1 MRVVSNHDSQ
11 PAISGD
17 GLHTE
22 LLEGVLAVLS
32 SSVDD
37 MIGVLSRVLR
47 PLIPHCA
54 LVVLTDD
61 TGAPS
66 RGAGP
71 EGLIDCVAL
80 RDLTALRDQVAPLS
94 CAPGTLALDGVRHD
108 VWTARADDG
117 AVLVV
122 IDPVLPAA
130 GPETALAIWRVAA
143 QLLQRAAREATPR
156 FLHQSRTAAAIR
168 AQVIDELNDLH
179 LTALESLLAVLRSH
193 KLDDRAARQT
203 ATRLAADSVI
213 GLRTSTDRLR
223 TFNEEPVTSAFQRLR
238 EDLRPLVRY
247 RELDVQF
254 IEPPI
259 NGRALPSEIAHGA
272 RAVVRGAVLTLA
284 DQSGV
289 QRVRVQWDCDG
300 TNLLI
305 NLRDDGPGELS
316 LDSAMLQPL
325 QQRITAMH
333 GRISLETT
341 PGWGSE
347 LAMVVPL
354 DPLQAPGSGVGL
366 PRLSARE
373 AEVLALMTQGWRNQ
387 LIADRLGIS
396 INTVKYHVSNIL
408 DHLGAA
414 SRTEAIAIALGSTA
428 ATQSAAPLHAI
439 HP

>member
-1 MRVVSNHDSQ
+1 MRVVPDHDSQ
-11 PAISGD
+11 PAERGG
-17 GLHTE
+17 GLRTE

-37 MIGVLSRVLR
+37 MVGILSRVLK
-47 PLIPHCA
+47 PFIAHGA

-66 RGAGP
+66 RGTGP
-71 EGLIDCVAL
+71 AELIDSVTL
-80 RDLTALRDQVAPLS
+80 RDLTALRAQVTPLS
-94 CAPGTLALDGVRHD
+94 CAAGTLTLDGVQHD

-122 IDPVLPAA
+122 IDPVLPATE
-130 GPETALAIWRVAA
+130 PETAVAIWRVAA
-143 QLLQRAAREATPR
+143 RLLQRAAREATPR
-156 FLHQSRTAAAIR
+156 FLQQSRTASGIR

-213 GLRTSTDRLR
+213 GLRTSTDHLR

-259 NGRALPSEIAHGA
+259 DGRALPSEIAHGA

-316 LDSAMLQPL
+316 LESAMLQPL
-325 QQRITAMH
+325 RQRVAAMH

-347 LAMVVPL
+347 LAIVVPL
-354 DPLQAPGSGVGL
+354 DPLQAPSSVGL

-373 AEVLALMTQGWRNQ
+373 AEVLDLMTQGWRNQ

-414 SRTEAIAIALGSTA
+414 SRTEAIAIALGSTP
-428 ATQSAAPLHAI
+428 ATHWTATMHAV